1 MSLLLV
7 AFIFSFS
14 QRQTQTGVPIEVTF
28 PALPDQPQL
37 AAEVYEQNPILDIE
51 VEILNGNGIP
61 GLAAK
66 AADFLRSKRIDVVR
80 SENADHFNHDKTMLI
95 LRNENYDRL
104 KYIATA
110 LGLSPQDHSRIR
122 IEPNETLDV
131 DVTLILGKDYQ
142 SITPFR
148 NLLNATF

>member
-66 AADFLRSKRIDVVR
+66 TADFLRSKRIDVVR
-80 SENADHFNHDKTMLI
+80 SENADHFNHEKTMLI
-95 LRNENYDRL
+95 LRNENYDGL

-110 LGLSPQDHSRIR
+110 MGLSPQDHSRIR
-122 IEPNETLDV
+122 IEPNENLDV

-148 NLLNATF
+148 NLLNSTF